1 MAQDLLDIMNKYNCC
16 LYKAM
21 LIYALKESDINDE
34 RSIQF
39 NAKSVHDTTVLR
51 RQTNRNLC
59 RVLISRQAFC
69 YLSFMHI

>member
-34 RSIQF
+34 RPIQF
-39 NAKSVHDTTVLR
+39 NAKSVHDTTLLR
-51 RQTNRNLC
+51 KQK
-59 RVLISRQAFC
+59 
-69 YLSFMHI
+69 